1 MIKRLKTRYDFL
13 EVVSHLLTFSHF
25 FFRLTVLNN
34 ITGGAD
40 LAVLQLDRPAVFSDT
55 VWPVCLPAPSDSIL
69 LEEVIGFHF
78 HERNSYDMRT
88 SIIAVLSFFLF
99 FMVAF
104 LVEFLFSYLFSC
116 FLDRFL
122 GRVLVFLFSFINSH
136 L

>member
-1 MIKRLKTRYDFL
+1 MPLNKIYIHELFALIDARNDFL

-69 LEEVIGFHF
+69 LEEV
-78 HERNSYDMRT
+78 RVSYFKKEIVMRCVQA
-88 SIIAVLSFFLF
+88 S
-99 FMVAF
+99 
-104 LVEFLFSYLFSC
+104 
-116 FLDRFL
+116 
-122 GRVLVFLFSFINSH
+122 
-136 L
+136 